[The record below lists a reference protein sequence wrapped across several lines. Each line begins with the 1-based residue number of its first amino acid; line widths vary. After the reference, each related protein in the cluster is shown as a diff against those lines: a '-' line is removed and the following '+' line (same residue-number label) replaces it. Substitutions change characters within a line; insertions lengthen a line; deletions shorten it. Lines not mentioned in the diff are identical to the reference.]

1 MGVLLQY
8 DIVSACTCLELQF
21 GAKTRPITHCTK
33 IVPQSE
39 PNESC
44 VRPIIVAVIRILL
57 CFPRTVSAALPKV
70 LLLFCPTV
78 PVWTLSSLGPDTRR
92 GQLPG
97 GDNTWLWWD
106 ATFCCCLWSFK
117 TSSTS
122 SVNDSKP
129 SLCDHHK
136 LIIYSG
142 CDKGTDLEGA
152 NDMFRRDGFLR
163 VLLAYLI
170 RLGRNEVNEF

>member
-44 VRPIIVAVIRILL
+44 VRPITVVVIRILL

-97 GDNTWLWWD
+97 GDNTLVVVGRYLLLLFMVLQNVFD
-106 ATFCCCLWSFK
+106 LLRERLKAKPLR
-117 TSSTS
+117 SSQ
-122 SVNDSKP
+122 VN
-129 SLCDHHK
+129 
-136 LIIYSG
+136 
-142 CDKGTDLEGA
+142 
-152 NDMFRRDGFLR
+152 
-163 VLLAYLI
+163 YLQWV
-170 RLGRNEVNEF
+170 R